1 MLLFI
6 TKRVYEQIQAPKKF
20 YVFENSAHS
29 PLFQELEKGM
39 ELMKHIIKNILTLTN
54 VGYNIYSMLV
64 INNWI

>member
-6 TKRVYEQIQAPKKF
+6 TKRVYEQIQASKKF

-39 ELMKHIIKNILTLTN
+39 ELMKNIIKNILTLTN
-54 VGYNIYSMLV
+54 VGHNIYSMLV